1 MPIPDSIL
9 PDTQKRT
16 AETLQKSSEKVQD
29 QLQALNAVMRAR
41 RLNKCNSNDCIGC
54 GNIDCITAEK
64 EYQELWPEK
73 VEDQNLEHALVA
85 STRFYNTPELASKQG
100 AESERLAAPIES
112 ERRGDDAG
120 GMLASMRGLF
130 DE

>member
-1 MPIPDSIL
+1 MPIPDNIL
-9 PDTQKRT
+9 PDYEKRT
-16 AETLQKSSEKVQD
+16 AETLQKSLEQVER

-41 RLNKCNSNDCIGC
+41 RLNKCRSNDCIGC

-64 EYQELWPEK
+64 EYERLWPEK
-73 VEDQNLEHALVA
+73 VEDQNLEHASVV
-85 STRFYNTPELASKQG
+85 STRFYNTPGLASKQG
-100 AESERLAAPIES
+100 VESEKLAEPIAS

-120 GMLASMRGLF
+120 GISGSMRGLF